1 MAPTNSEQRETTV
14 VPPHPVLDQYY
25 ARPDDRQSFVADLF
39 DGCARYYNRVGT
51 MLDLG
56 SGRWYRRDALRR
68 AGLRKG
74 MRLLDVAAGTGLMTR
89 GGVDIAGKDGV
100 VGVDP
105 SQGMLGEARKAVTAP
120 LVRGR
125 AEALPFRGERFDML
139 SMGFALRHVEDLE
152 VAFSEYRRVLKPGGR
167 MLLLEVSRPTSRITR
182 WLIRTHF
189 QRVLPLLARISTG
202 SGPAQLLMKYYW
214 DTIDRCVPPET
225 ILDVLRRNGFV
236 DVRRRVYCGFLSEY
250 VAAKPGRS
258 APPTA

>member
-14 VPPHPVLDQYY
+14 VPPHPVLNDYY
-25 ARPDDRQSFVADLF
+25 SRPDERQGFVADLF

-89 GGVDIAGKDGV
+89 GGVDIVGKSNV

-125 AEALPFRGERFDML
+125 AEALPFRGDRFDML
-139 SMGFALRHVEDLE
+139 SMGFALRHVPDLGI
-152 VAFSEYRRVLKPGGR
+152 AFREYFRILKPGGR
-167 MLLLEVSRPTSRITR
+167 IILLETPRPETR
-182 WLIRTHF
+182 FGRWFVKTHF
-189 QRVLPLLARISTG
+189 QRVLPWMARITFRNEA
-202 SGPAQLLMKYYW
+202 AQLLMKFYW
-214 DTIDRCVPPET
+214 DTIDQCVPPET
-225 ILDVLRRNGFV
+225 ILGVLKKTGFV
-236 DVRRRVYCGFLSEY
+236 DVKLKRTYLMINEY
-250 VAAKPGRS
+250 TATKPNK
-258 APPTA
+258 

>member
-1 MAPTNSEQRETTV
+1 MAPANREQRETTV

-25 ARPDDRQSFVADLF
+25 SRPDERQGFVADLF

-89 GGVDIAGKDGV
+89 GGVDIVGKSNV

-105 SQGMLGEARKAVTAP
+105 SQGMLGEAKKAVTAP

-125 AEALPFRGERFDML
+125 AEALPFRGDRFDML
-139 SMGFALRHVEDLE
+139 SMGFALRHVPDLGI
-152 VAFSEYRRVLKPGGR
+152 AFREYFRVLKPGGR
-167 MLLLEVSRPTSRITR
+167 IILLETPRPETR
-182 WLIRTHF
+182 FARWFVKTHF
-189 QRVLPLLARISTG
+189 QRVLPWMARITFRNE
-202 SGPAQLLMKYYW
+202 PAQLLMKFYW
-214 DTIDRCVPPET
+214 DTIDQCVPPET
-225 ILDVLRRNGFV
+225 ILDVLRKTGFA
-236 DVRRRVYCGFLSEY
+236 DVKLQRTYVLINEY
-250 VAAKPGRS
+250 TATKPIR
-258 APPTA
+258 

>member
-1 MAPTNSEQRETTV
+1 MAPANREQRETTV

-25 ARPDDRQSFVADLF
+25 SRPDERQGFVADLF

-89 GGVDIAGKDGV
+89 GGVDIVGKSNV

-125 AEALPFRGERFDML
+125 AEALPFRGGRFDML
-139 SMGFALRHVEDLE
+139 SMGFALRHVPDLG
-152 VAFSEYRRVLKPGGR
+152 VAFREYFRVLKPGGR
-167 MLLLEVSRPTSRITR
+167 IILLETPRPTTR
-182 WLIRTHF
+182 AGRWFVKTHF
-189 QRVLPLLARISTG
+189 QRVLPWMARITFRNE
-202 SGPAQLLMKYYW
+202 PAQLLMKFYW
-214 DTIDRCVPPET
+214 DTIDQCVPPET
-225 ILDVLRRNGFV
+225 ILDVLQKTGFV
-236 DVRRRVYCGFLSEY
+236 DVKLRRTYVLINEY
-250 VAAKPGRS
+250 TATKPLK
-258 APPTA
+258 

>member
-1 MAPTNSEQRETTV
+1 MAPANREQRETTV

-25 ARPDDRQSFVADLF
+25 SRPDERQGFVADLF

-89 GGVDIAGKDGV
+89 GGVDIVGKSNV

-105 SQGMLGEARKAVTAP
+105 SQGMLGEAKKAVTAP

-125 AEALPFRGERFDML
+125 AEALPFRGDRFDML
-139 SMGFALRHVEDLE
+139 SMGFALRHVPDLGI
-152 VAFSEYRRVLKPGGR
+152 AFREYFRVLKPGGR
-167 MLLLEVSRPTSRITR
+167 IILLETPRPETR
-182 WLIRTHF
+182 FARWFVKTHF
-189 QRVLPLLARISTG
+189 QRVLPWMARITFRNE
-202 SGPAQLLMKYYW
+202 PAQLLMKFYW
-214 DTIDRCVPPET
+214 DTIDQCVPPET
-225 ILDVLRRNGFV
+225 ILDVLRKTGFA
-236 DVRRRVYCGFLSEY
+236 DVKLQRTYVLINEY
-250 VAAKPGRS
+250 TATKPIK
-258 APPTA
+258 

>member
-1 MAPTNSEQRETTV
+1 MAPANREQRETTV

-25 ARPDDRQSFVADLF
+25 SRPDERQGFVADLF

-89 GGVDIAGKDGV
+89 GGVDIVGKSNV

-105 SQGMLGEARKAVTAP
+105 SQGMLGEAKKAVTAP

-125 AEALPFRGERFDML
+125 AEALPFRGDRFDML
-139 SMGFALRHVEDLE
+139 SMGFALRHVPDLGI
-152 VAFSEYRRVLKPGGR
+152 AFREYFRVLRPGGR
-167 MLLLEVSRPTSRITR
+167 IILLETPRPTTR
-182 WLIRTHF
+182 AGRWFVKTHF
-189 QRVLPLLARISTG
+189 QRVLPWMARITFRNE
-202 SGPAQLLMKYYW
+202 PAQLLMKFYW
-214 DTIDRCVPPET
+214 DTIDQCVPPEA
-225 ILDVLRRNGFV
+225 ILEALRRTGFV
-236 DVRRRVYCGFLSEY
+236 AVDRHAFYGLINEY
-250 VAAKPGRS
+250 VAAKPPR
-258 APPTA
+258 

>member
-1 MAPTNSEQRETTV
+1 MAPANSEQRKTTV

-25 ARPDDRQSFVADLF
+25 SRPDERQGFVADLF

-89 GGVDIAGKDGV
+89 GGVDIVGKSNV

-105 SQGMLGEARKAVTAP
+105 SQGMLGEAKKAVTAP

-125 AEALPFRGERFDML
+125 AEALPFRGDRFDML
-139 SMGFALRHVEDLE
+139 SMGFALRHVPDLGI
-152 VAFSEYRRVLKPGGR
+152 AFREYFRVLKPGGR
-167 MLLLEVSRPTSRITR
+167 IILLETPRPETR
-182 WLIRTHF
+182 FGRWFVKTHF
-189 QRVLPLLARISTG
+189 QRVLPWMARIIFRNE
-202 SGPAQLLMKYYW
+202 PAQLLMKFYW
-214 DTIDRCVPPET
+214 DTIEVCVPPEAVMGA
-225 ILDVLRRNGFV
+225 LERAGFA
-236 DVRRRVYCGFLSEY
+236 RTRRVVSLGMFSDYT
-250 VAAKPGRS
+250 GRNL
-258 APPTA
+258 

>member
-89 GGVDIAGKDGV
+89 GGVDLVGRGNV

-125 AEALPFRGERFDML
+125 AEALPFRGDRFDML
-139 SMGFALRHVEDLE
+139 SMGFALRHVPDLGI
-152 VAFSEYRRVLKPGGR
+152 AFREYFRVLRPGGR
-167 MLLLEVSRPTSRITR
+167 IILLETPRPETR
-182 WLIRTHF
+182 FGRWFVKTHF
-189 QRVLPLLARISTG
+189 QRVLPWMARITFRNE
-202 SGPAQLLMKYYW
+202 PAQLLMKFYW
-214 DTIDRCVPPET
+214 DTIDQCVPPET
-225 ILDVLRRNGFV
+225 ILEVLGRTGFV
-236 DVRRRVYCGFLSEY
+236 EAKVRRVYVLINEY
-250 VAAKPGRS
+250 TATKPLK
-258 APPTA
+258 

>member
-14 VPPHPVLDQYY
+14 VPPHPVLNDYY
-25 ARPDDRQSFVADLF
+25 SRPDERQGFVADLF
-39 DGCARYYNRVGT
+39 DGCARYYNRVGA

-89 GGVDIAGKDGV
+89 GGVDIVGKSNV

-125 AEALPFRGERFDML
+125 AEALPFRGDRFDML
-139 SMGFALRHVEDLE
+139 SMGFALRHVPDLGI
-152 VAFSEYRRVLKPGGR
+152 AFREYFRILKPGGR
-167 MLLLEVSRPTSRITR
+167 IILLETPRPETR
-182 WLIRTHF
+182 FGRWFVKTHF
-189 QRVLPLLARISTG
+189 QRVLPWMARITFRSE
-202 SGPAQLLMKYYW
+202 PAQLLMKFYW
-214 DTIDRCVPPET
+214 DTIDQCVPPET
-225 ILDVLRRNGFV
+225 ILDVLRKTGFV
-236 DVRRRVYCGFLSEY
+236 DVKLQRRYLMINEY
-250 VAAKPGRS
+250 TATKPNK
-258 APPTA
+258 

>member
-1 MAPTNSEQRETTV
+1 MAPANSEQRETTV

-25 ARPDDRQSFVADLF
+25 SRPDERQGFVADLF

-89 GGVDIAGKDGV
+89 GGVDIVGRDNV

-105 SQGMLGEARKAVTAP
+105 SQGMLGEASKAVTAP

-125 AEALPFRGERFDML
+125 AEALPFRGGRFDML
-139 SMGFALRHVEDLE
+139 SMGFALRHVPDLG
-152 VAFSEYRRVLKPGGR
+152 VAFREYFRVLKPGGR
-167 MLLLEVSRPTSRITR
+167 IILLETPRPTTR
-182 WLIRTHF
+182 AGRWFVKTHF
-189 QRVLPLLARISTG
+189 QRVLPWMARITFRNE
-202 SGPAQLLMKYYW
+202 PAQLLMKFYW
-214 DTIDRCVPPET
+214 DTIDQCVPPET
-225 ILDVLRRNGFV
+225 ILEVLRRTGFV
-236 DVRRRVYCGFLSEY
+236 AVDRHVFYGLINEY
-250 VAAKPGRS
+250 VAAKP
-258 APPTA
+258 PQ

>member
-1 MAPTNSEQRETTV
+1 MAPANSEQRETTA

-25 ARPDDRQSFVADLF
+25 SRPDERQGFVADLF

-89 GGVDIAGKDGV
+89 GGVDIVGKSNV

-105 SQGMLGEARKAVTAP
+105 SQGMLGEAKKAVTAP

-125 AEALPFRGERFDML
+125 AEALPFRGDRFDML
-139 SMGFALRHVEDLE
+139 SMGFALRHVPDLGI
-152 VAFSEYRRVLKPGGR
+152 AFREYFRVLKPGGR
-167 MLLLEVSRPTSRITR
+167 IILLETPRPETR
-182 WLIRTHF
+182 FGRWFVKTHF
-189 QRVLPLLARISTG
+189 QRVLPWMARIIFRNE
-202 SGPAQLLMKYYW
+202 PAQLLMKFYW
-214 DTIDRCVPPET
+214 DTIDQCVPPET
-225 ILDVLRRNGFV
+225 ILDVLRKTGFV
-236 DVRRRVYCGFLSEY
+236 DVKLQRTY
-250 VAAKPGRS
+250 VAINEYTATKPLK
-258 APPTA
+258 

>member
-25 ARPDDRQSFVADLF
+25 ARPDDRQGFVADLF

-89 GGVDIAGKDGV
+89 GGVDIVGRGNV

-125 AEALPFRGERFDML
+125 AEALPFRGDRFDML
-139 SMGFALRHVEDLE
+139 SMGFALRHVPDLGI
-152 VAFSEYRRVLKPGGR
+152 AFREYFRILKPGGR
-167 MLLLEVSRPTSRITR
+167 IILLETPRPETR
-182 WLIRTHF
+182 FGRWFVKTHF
-189 QRVLPLLARISTG
+189 QRVLPWMARITFRNE
-202 SGPAQLLMKYYW
+202 PAQLLMKFYW
-214 DTIDRCVPPET
+214 DTIDQCVPPET
-225 ILDVLRRNGFV
+225 ILAVLRKTGFI
-236 DVRRRVYCGFLSEY
+236 DVKLRRTYLMINEY
-250 VAAKPGRS
+250 TATKPNK
-258 APPTA
+258 